1 MNANGIANSVKR
13 IAGIDL
19 NRNKVKQSKD
29 DNFHATPFRKVK
41 ET

>member
-19 NRNKVKQSKD
+19 DCHKVKQNKD
-29 DNFHATPFRKVK
+29 DDFHATPFRKAK